1 MILLSAL
8 FLKIFA
14 SLIYL
19 LTICVVLW
27 PVIAIIL
34 LSSAPD
40 SAATVAKPD
49 LKLWPAKFLL
59 SIPAKF
65 KYYFISKTTDWSV
78 NLWFVNEKPLV
89 NLLKIGPDLILEI
102 SNHFLRLIIG
112 Q

>member
-1 MILLSAL
+1 M
-8 FLKIFA
+8 
-14 SLIYL
+14 YL

-34 LSSAPD
+34 RSSAPD

-49 LKLWPAKFLL
+49 LKLWPAKFLF

-65 KYYFISKTTDWSV
+65 RYSFINKTTDWSV
-78 NLWFVNEKPLV
+78 NLFSVKNKPLE

-102 SNHFLRLIIG
+102 SSHFLRLTTG

>member
-1 MILLSAL
+1 M
-8 FLKIFA
+8 FA

-27 PVIAIIL
+27 PVIAIML
-34 LSSAPD
+34 RSSAPE

-49 LKLWPAKFLL
+49 LKLWPAKFLF
-59 SIPAKF
+59 SIPASF
-65 KYYFISKTTDWSV
+65 KYSFINRTTDWSV
-78 NLWFVNEKPLV
+78 NLFLVKVDPLE

-102 SNHFLRLIIG
+102 SNHFFRFETG

>member
-1 MILLSAL
+1 MFKAL
-8 FLKIFA
+8 FLNIFA

-19 LTICVVLW
+19 LTICVVLC

-49 LKLWPAKFLL
+49 LKLWPAKFLF

-65 KYYFISKTTDWSV
+65 KYSLINKTTDWSV
-78 NLWFVNEKPLV
+78 NLWLVNDKPLE
-89 NLLKIGPDLILEI
+89 NLLNIGP
-102 SNHFLRLIIG
+102 
-112 Q
+112 